1 MKNAQKT
8 IILILVL
15 AIAGSSAI
23 FAQRGDR
30 GLRGMRTDSVN
41 RPGDRMMRM
50 QMHRDSVRRPG
61 DRMILLY
68 SDSVRR
74 GMPGDHMRQM
84 MRRHDDMRFG
94 PMSRMHHGYAM
105 GPGSGW
111 GPGPRFRGDFGRFDR
126 PGRFD
131 AIPNLTDKQKKDIAD
146 LRQKHM
152 DEMKKFREENQ
163 AKMNTMRESF
173 RNQVKSQL
181 TDEQKKYF
189 DGDKPAAPPAKK

>member
-1 MKNAQKT
+1 MKNVRKT

-15 AIAGSSAI
+15 TIAGSSAI

-30 GLRGMRTDSVN
+30 GMRGMRPDSVN
-41 RPGDRMMRM
+41 RSGDRMMRM
-50 QMHRDSVRRPG
+50 QRDSVHQGMQVDQMRR
-61 DRMILLY
+61 
-68 SDSVRR
+68 
-74 GMPGDHMRQM
+74 M

-94 PMSRMHHGYAM
+94 PMAHMRHGYGM
-105 GPGSGW
+105 GPRSGW
-111 GPGPRFRGDFGRFDR
+111 GPGPRFRGDSLRLDR
-126 PGRFD
+126 PGRLS

-173 RNQVKSQL
+173 RNEVKSQL
-181 TDEQKKYF
+181 TDEQKKFF
-189 DGDKPAAPPAKK
+189 DGDKTTAPSVKK